1 MSNRYMI
8 KPFLLVIVL
17 MASACTDQVALLDRT
32 TAKGDAFSHNL
43 TEEYRKFSKFEAHEM
58 VDWRDAGFFAEKG
71 LAAAQGEHVKPERPE
86 DWRTPAKA
94 MDEMKTGY
102 RRLVAILETGVRSG
116 DPRTSAKAQA
126 RFDCWIEQQEEN
138 WQKDH
143 IAACKSGFVKA
154 LTELEA
160 SPEVQAA
167 RFTMVLFPHDSARLI
182 NDEIQTMASLIK
194 LAADFG
200 FSSIEVAGHT
210 DRRGTEDYNMRLSR
224 SRADA
229 VRLALVMQGI
239 PPALVKTTAY
249 GEARPRVTTADGI
262 QEPLNR
268 RVEILVRKPEGLAQA
283 PKSILYSTAKAE

>member
-1 MSNRYMI
+1 MSNRSMI
-8 KPFLLVIVL
+8 KPLLLVIAL
-17 MASACTDQVALLDRT
+17 MATGCTDQVALLDRT
-32 TAKGDAFSHNL
+32 TARGDAFSLNL
-43 TEEYRKFSKFEAHEM
+43 TEEYKKISAYEAHQM
-58 VDWRDAGFFAEKG
+58 VDWKDAGYFAEKG
-71 LAAAQGEHVKPERPE
+71 LAAAKGAHVKPELPE

-94 MDEMKTGY
+94 LEEMKTGY

-167 RFTMVLFPHDSARLI
+167 RFTMVLFPHDSARII
-182 NDEIQTMASLIK
+182 NDEMQTMASLIK

-210 DRRGTEDYNMRLSR
+210 DRRGADSYNMRLSR

-239 PPALVKTTAY
+239 PPALVRTVAY
-249 GEARPRVTTADGI
+249 GETRPRVTTADDV

-268 RVEILVRKPEGLAQA
+268 RVEILVQKPEGLGQA
-283 PKSILYSTAKAE
+283 PKSAHYNTAKAE

>member
-1 MSNRYMI
+1 MSNRNMI
-8 KPFLLVIVL
+8 KPFFLVIVL

-32 TAKGDAFSHNL
+32 PASGDAFSNNL
-43 TEEYRKFSKFEAHEM
+43 TEEYRKFSDFEAHKM
-58 VDWRDAGFFAEKG
+58 VDWIDAGYFAEKG
-71 LAAAQGEHVKPERPE
+71 LAAAKGEHVKPERPE
-86 DWRTPAKA
+86 DWRTPADV
-94 MDEMKTGY
+94 MEEMKTGY

-116 DPRTSAKAQA
+116 DPYTSAKAQA

-138 WQKDH
+138 WQTDH

-167 RFTMVLFPHDSARLI
+167 RFTMVLFPHDSAHII
-182 NDEIQTMASLIK
+182 NDEMQTMASLIK

-210 DRRGTEDYNMRLSR
+210 DRRGPHSYNMRLSR

-239 PPALVKTTAY
+239 PQALVRTSAY
-249 GEARPRVTTADGI
+249 GETRPRVSTVDDVR
-262 QEPLNR
+262 EPLNR
-268 RVEILVRKPEGLAQA
+268 RVEIIVRKPEGLAQA
-283 PKSILYSTAKAE
+283 PTPVLYSTAKAE

>member
-1 MSNRYMI
+1 MSNRNMI
-8 KPFLLVIVL
+8 KPCLLAVVL
-17 MASACTDQVALLDRT
+17 MASACTDQVSLLDHT
-32 TAKGDAFSHNL
+32 KAKGDAFSHNL
-43 TEEYRKFSKFEAHEM
+43 TKEYRKFSNFEAHEM
-58 VDWRDAGFFAEKG
+58 VDWEDAGYFAEKG
-71 LAAAQGEHVKPERPE
+71 LAAAKGEHVKPERPE

-116 DPRTSAKAQA
+116 DPYTSAKAQA

-143 IAACKSGFVKA
+143 IDACKSGFIKA
-154 LTELEA
+154 LMELEA

-167 RFTMVLFPHDSARLI
+167 RFTMVLFPHDSARII
-182 NDEIQTMASLIK
+182 NDEMQTMASLIK

-210 DRRGTEDYNMRLSR
+210 DRRGNDRYNMSLSR
-224 SRADA
+224 SRADS

-239 PPALVKTTAY
+239 PPALVKTIAY
-249 GEARPRVTTADGI
+249 GETRPRVTTADGV

-268 RVEILVRKPEGLAQA
+268 RVEILVRKPEGLGQA
-283 PKSILYSTAKAE
+283 PAFVRYSAAKAE